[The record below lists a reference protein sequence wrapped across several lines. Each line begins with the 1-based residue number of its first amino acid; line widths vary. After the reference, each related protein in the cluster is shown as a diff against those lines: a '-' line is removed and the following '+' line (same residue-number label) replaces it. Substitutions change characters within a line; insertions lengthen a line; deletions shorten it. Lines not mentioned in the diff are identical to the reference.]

1 MRDAHCRLGEG
12 IVGLQRQ
19 GVRKDTYPPSR
30 PSDDLILAYHQ
41 STGLPAYWPAGL
53 PVACRLSPVASA
65 VSATNG
71 MSCPLLCSSLPLWAA
86 AVSGPD
92 PGRASPGLSLSSFV
106 QIRSQRGS
114 HAGGHWQSNTTPL
127 THPDAIAITGA
138 PFVTKPSSLVCPC
151 ARLHACARSIRGRG
165 TASLP
170 TAATATLGML
180 SCKLPDQTCQIIA
193 KWLMPP
199 AQKPQLSYL
208 ITDAPVG
215 ARACSDMVNPASIGG
230 LIPLLRLLFLRLI
243 PPGFPAY

>member
-1 MRDAHCRLGEG
+1 MSA
-12 IVGLQRQ
+12 
-19 GVRKDTYPPSR
+19 R
-30 PSDDLILAYHQ
+30 PSVHLSLCLFPSIPIYEYINTHIHTYIHAPVQHSSGCWTAEAGCKDIISLPVYRSA
-41 STGLPAYWPAGL
+41 GLLVLGL

-138 PFVTKPSSLVCPC
+138 LFVTKPSSLVCPRAC
-151 ARLHACARSIRGRG
+151 LHACGRSIRGRAM
-165 TASLP
+165 AS
-170 TAATATLGML
+170 
-180 SCKLPDQTCQIIA
+180 
-193 KWLMPP
+193 
-199 AQKPQLSYL
+199 
-208 ITDAPVG
+208 
-215 ARACSDMVNPASIGG
+215 R
-230 LIPLLRLLFLRLI
+230 
-243 PPGFPAY
+243 

>member
-1 MRDAHCRLGEG
+1 MSTCFFCLCLPVRLSIYPCACLFPSIPIYEYINTQHSSGCWTAEAG
-12 IVGLQRQ
+12 CKDIISLPVYRSAGLL
-19 GVRKDTYPPSR
+19 V
-30 PSDDLILAYHQ
+30 L
-41 STGLPAYWPAGL
+41 GL

-138 PFVTKPSSLVCPC
+138 LFVTKPSSLVCPRAC
-151 ARLHACARSIRGRG
+151 LHACGRSIRGRAM
-165 TASLP
+165 AS
-170 TAATATLGML
+170 
-180 SCKLPDQTCQIIA
+180 
-193 KWLMPP
+193 
-199 AQKPQLSYL
+199 
-208 ITDAPVG
+208 
-215 ARACSDMVNPASIGG
+215 R
-230 LIPLLRLLFLRLI
+230 
-243 PPGFPAY
+243 